1 MAFRVQG
8 FGFRVQGSRVQGF
21 GLRGGDDFQ
30 GFREFSGVRSW
41 VTGCWDPGPACDAL
55 GPLILQ
61 LYRFL

>member
-8 FGFRVQGSRVQGF
+8 FGVQGSRVQGV
-21 GLRGGDDFQ
+21 GVEGGRFS
-30 GFREFSGVRSW
+30 RVSRISGVRSW